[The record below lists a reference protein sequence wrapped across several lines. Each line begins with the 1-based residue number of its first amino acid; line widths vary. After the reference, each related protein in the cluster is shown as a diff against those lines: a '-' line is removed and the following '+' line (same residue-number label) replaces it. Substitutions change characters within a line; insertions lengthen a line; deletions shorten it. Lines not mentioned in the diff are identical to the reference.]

1 MSEKIPDDV
10 VAVATAVAGGILGAN
25 ADTSPIDTLA
35 PMPGGASGALL
46 FTMDVNGATYVVRK
60 PGTFGG
66 PIEREKLDRA
76 LDCMRIAS
84 ELGVA
89 PELIHSDQSTGITIV
104 RKIEG
109 TSITRGTPRDTDPL
123 GKLAHA
129 LRTLHAGPAMPG
141 EIPPGPYRAFSAM
154 LEQQGRAL
162 PAQLVL
168 AIEAAAAELV
178 GVRTAPCHR
187 DLNPTNLIATPD
199 RVYLIDWD
207 TAGPADPL
215 FDIALA
221 TVWVCRDAAERITF
235 LTSYLERA
243 PDAGELRRLDVNR
256 VLAFGFY
263 SMGFHAIAAMQGRPI
278 VEDGLSLEQLFA
290 RMAAG
295 GPMFA
300 MEEMAAALV
309 KEALHE
315 AKAAGLLS

>member
-1 MSEKIPDDV
+1 
-10 VAVATAVAGGILGAN
+10 
-25 ADTSPIDTLA
+25 
-35 PMPGGASGALL
+35 MPGGASGALL
-46 FTMDVNGATYVVRK
+46 FTMIMNGATYVLRK

-66 PIEREKLDRA
+66 PLDREKLA
-76 LDCMRIAS
+76 IQLECLRIAS
-84 ELGVA
+84 LLGVA
-89 PELIHSDQSTGITIV
+89 PELVHIDPASGITVV

-109 TSITRGTPRDTDPL
+109 TPITRGTPRETDPL
-123 GKLAHA
+123 GKLARA

-141 EIPPGPYRAFSAM
+141 EVPPGPYRTFSTV

-168 AIEAAAAELV
+168 AIEAAGAELA
-178 GVRTAPCHR
+178 GGPIAPCHR

-221 TVWVCRDAAERITF
+221 TVWLCGDANERIEF
-235 LTSYLERA
+235 LTTYLERA

-256 VLAFGFY
+256 VMAFGFY
-263 SMGFHAIAAMQGRPI
+263 GLGFHALAAMQGQPI
-278 VEDGLSLEQLFA
+278 DEDGPALEPLFG
-290 RMAAG
+290 RMASG
-295 GPMFA
+295 GMMFTMA
-300 MEEMAAALV
+300 EMAVALV
-309 KEALHE
+309 NEALRE

>member
-1 MSEKIPDDV
+1 MMSEKIPDDV
-10 VAVATAVAGGILGAN
+10 VAVATAVAGA
-25 ADTSPIDTLA
+25 SPLDTLA
-35 PMPGGASGALL
+35 PMPGGASGAQL
-46 FTMDVNGATYVVRK
+46 FTMIVDGATYVVRK

-66 PIEREKLDRA
+66 PIEREKLDRQ
-76 LDCMRIAS
+76 LECLRIAS
-84 ELGVA
+84 QLGVA
-89 PELIHSDQSTGITIV
+89 PELIHADAATGITIV

-109 TSITRGTPRDTDPL
+109 TSITRGTARDTDPL

-141 EIPPGPYRAFSAM
+141 EVPPGPYRAFSAM
-154 LEQQGRAL
+154 LERHGRPL
-162 PAQLVL
+162 PPELVL
-168 AIEAAAAELV
+168 AIEVAAVELA
-178 GVRTAPCHR
+178 GVPTAPCHR
-187 DLNPTNLIATPD
+187 DLNPTNLIITPE

-221 TVWVCRDAAERITF
+221 TVWVCRDAAERISF
-235 LTSYLERA
+235 LTSYLGRA
-243 PDAGELRRLDVNR
+243 PDTGELRRLDVNR

-263 SMGFHAIAAMQGRPI
+263 SMGFHAIAATQGRPI

-290 RMAAG
+290 RMAGG

-315 AKAAGLLS
+315 ANAAGLLS